1 MEPVYR
7 AAAGGAAGTIGT
19 LATYP
24 IDVVRA
30 RLTVDGPKYGGSIS
44 AVARSIVATDGYA
57 GLYRG
62 LIPTLCAV
70 APFLGIQQACY
81 DSVKRLSLDAGLT
94 PSVPLCE
101 YPPCSLPASS
111 LSPTCPPSHSHSPTP
126 WLPPPLFP
134 TPIPP
139 LIASDL

>member
-7 AAAGGAAGTIGT
+7 AAAGGVAGTIGT

-62 LIPTLCAV
+62 LTPTLCAV

-101 YPPCSLPASS
+101 
-111 LSPTCPPSHSHSPTP
+111 CPPLLCLERRLAIRLATQLATTLEQQH
-126 WLPPPLFP
+126 
-134 TPIPP
+134 
-139 LIASDL
+139 